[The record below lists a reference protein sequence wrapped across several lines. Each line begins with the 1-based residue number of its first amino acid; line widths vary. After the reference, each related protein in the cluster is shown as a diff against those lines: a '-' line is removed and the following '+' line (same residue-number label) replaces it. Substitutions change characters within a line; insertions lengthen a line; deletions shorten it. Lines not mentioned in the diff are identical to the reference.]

1 MANLA
6 KTLRSALRVTATLA
20 CVGLAAAP
28 AWADGDPSEQEKTD
42 APEERRAFG
51 LSPRVAEKL
60 ERAMKHF
67 EADEFDAA
75 LEIVDALARRRGLEP
90 PDVAQIHRF
99 RGYILVSKG
108 NSEGAAAEFEKSL
121 AQHAL
126 DPFAEQQTT
135 YSLAQ
140 IYTQLEKYDQALALI
155 DAWFAA
161 ESKPKPDAY
170 FLKAMILVQQKK
182 FQAALAPAKTA
193 VEMSAQPRES
203 WVQLLVAVYIELEDY
218 AGVAVNLERLI
229 SISPGK
235 KQYWVQLAAVQNHLQ
250 QDAKALATLRL
261 ADNARI
267 LSEDRDF
274 RQLSRLLF
282 LRDIPFQCA
291 QEIEAGMAAGTVQ
304 ADADAYRMLSN
315 CYIAARENERAL
327 APLAKA
333 GELAPDGEMYLLLG
347 QMHLQRE
354 RYPEALDA
362 LNKGLAKAT
371 PEQRGSA
378 QLLIGV
384 AQLGS
389 KRLDDAERAFL
400 AAANDAK
407 VGDAARRYLE
417 FVQEQRR
424 REAEQHA
431 RQQDL
436 IGQTQP
442 IALR

>member
-1 MANLA
+1 MADLA
-6 KTLRSALRVTATLA
+6 NMLRSALRVAATIA
-20 CVGLAAAP
+20 CLGLAGAP
-28 AWADGDPSEQEKTD
+28 AWADGDPGQPKKTA
-42 APEERRAFG
+42 APEEPREFG
-51 LSPRVAEKL
+51 LSPGVAEKL
-60 ERAMKHF
+60 GRAMEHF
-67 EADEFDAA
+67 EDDEFDRA
-75 LEIVDALARRRGLEP
+75 LEIVDALARRRGLDP

-108 NSEGAAAEFEKSL
+108 NSEGGAAAFEKSL

-161 ESKPKPDAY
+161 ETQPKHDAY
-170 FLKAMILVQQKK
+170 FLKAMILVQQEQ
-182 FQAALAPAKTA
+182 FQAALAPARTA
-193 VEMSAQPRES
+193 VEMSPEPRES
-203 WVQLLVAVYIELEDY
+203 WVQLLVAVYIQLQDY
-218 AGVAVNLERLI
+218 PNVAVNLQRLI

-235 KQYWVQLAAVQNHLQ
+235 KQYWVQLAAVQNHLE
-250 QDAKALATLRL
+250 QDVEAVATLRL
-261 ADNARI
+261 ADNAR
-267 LSEDRDF
+267 LLGEDRDM

-282 LRDIPFQCA
+282 VGDLPFQCA
-291 QEIEAGMAAGTVQ
+291 QEVETALAAGTLEP
-304 ADADAYRMLSN
+304 DADAYRLLAN
-315 CYIAARENERAL
+315 CYVAARENERAL

-354 RYPEALDA
+354 RFPEALDA
-362 LNKGLAKAT
+362 LHKGLAKAT
-371 PEQRGSA
+371 PGQRGSA

-389 KRLDDAERAFL
+389 KRLDDAERAFQ

-424 REAEQHA
+424 REQQH
-431 RQQDL
+431 DL